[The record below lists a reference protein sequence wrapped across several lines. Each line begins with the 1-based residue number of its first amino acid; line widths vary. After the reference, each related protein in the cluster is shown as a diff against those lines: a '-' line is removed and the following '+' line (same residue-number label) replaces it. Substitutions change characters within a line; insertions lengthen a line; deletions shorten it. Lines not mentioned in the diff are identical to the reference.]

1 MRTYGT
7 YLKKIY
13 IVRFNKNILFINKIM
28 FSFPFRNHAFYYKEA
43 LQNWNGSLPTTK
55 GWQ

>member
-1 MRTYGT
+1 MRKYGA
-7 YLKKIY
+7 YSKNIY
-13 IVRFNKNILFINKIM
+13 FVRFNKKFLFINKILS
-28 FSFPFRNHAFYYKEA
+28 SFAFRNHAFYYKEA

>member
-7 YLKKIY
+7 YLKKKN